1 MTYIGLLIMVL
12 GLGSGYTAAVEPSQ
26 PGDSDD
32 TATPKRR
39 LDYPAAT
46 ILITGVAV
54 VVVGIIFDNN
64 PRHAHEAVE
73 GLLEAVR
80 KGVIG

>member
-12 GLGSGYTAAVEPSQ
+12 GLGAGYTAAVEPSQ
-26 PGDSDD
+26 RGDSHD
-32 TATPKRR
+32 AAPKRR

-80 KGVIG
+80 KGVVG